1 MRYDIIGDIHGQFDK
16 MTALLFKLGY
26 RKTHGAFRHPEGR
39 KAIFVGDL
47 VDRGPMQEEVLM
59 NVRRMIDGG
68 SGLAV
73 MGNHE
78 WNAIGFGTLRP
89 NSTMHYRERNH
100 NKRVHHVEFLEQFG
114 EDSQLHKDWLEW
126 IATLPVTLELPG
138 IRVCHAWWAPESIEM
153 IKKNTHSTGALKED
167 FLWASFDKSSPEF
180 KAMEDV
186 TKGEEIDLPD
196 GYQYPDHEGT
206 PRTTTRV
213 RWWDPSA
220 RSYRQSAMVPTK
232 SIASLPDV
240 HIPENVAIGYQ
251 GDVPLFVGHYW
262 LSGTP
267 HVVTPKVGVLDFGA
281 AASGRPLVAYRWDG
295 EDTLSND
302 KLVWVG

>member
-1 MRYDIIGDIHGQFDK
+1 

-26 RKTHGAFRHPEGR
+26 RKTQGAFRHTQGR

-59 NVRRMIDGG
+59 NVRRMIDVGTG
-68 SGLAV
+68 HAV

-78 WNAIGFGTLRP
+78 WNAIGFGKARDATG
-89 NSTMHYRERNH
+89 TTHYRERSP
-100 NKRVHHVEFLEQFG
+100 NKRNHHVEFLEQFG

-153 IKKNTHSTGALKED
+153 IRQNTDTSGALKED
-167 FLWASFDKSSPEF
+167 FLWASFEKGSPAF

-196 GYQYPDHEGT
+196 GFEYLDHEGT

-220 RSYRQSAMVPTK
+220 RSYRQSAMVPNK

-240 HIPENVAIGYQ
+240 HIPEDKATGYQ

-281 AASGRPLVAYRWDG
+281 AAKGRPLVAYRWDG
-295 EDTLSND
+295 ENTLSND
-302 KLVWVG
+302 KLVWLG